1 MPTSKGGTLTK
12 LMSFFYPKT
21 LCRRI
26 KNKTIISLSS
36 NLIKNITSKDL
47 NLSLNTI
54 KTLINTSNLEDF
66 GELCEKSDFIFPFLK
81 KRITDDFVKLIN
93 KENLNA
99 VFEFSKIYC
108 EDFEDLIVKSWVKF
122 ACEDLT
128 DKILELFENGTN
140 EQKAYCASYFKYIQD
155 PLALEYL
162 NEFAKSDFEALMLN
176 CAKTLSVFKDETI
189 LNEMKNV
196 IKTQDDEFE
205 KLSAFNF
212 ICAYNGE
219 ENIKFVVQNAFSS
232 PFLSNILSNLMD
244 FCGIEYLKTILG
256 EDDLIKIFQTIIEK
270 YPEEISIDTAYY
282 WNFIDYINL
291 IYSFN
296 NQYSKNVLILARE
309 KFKEYSTND
318 IYLFDF
324 DKNTKEEIKNIAKL
338 LNSLDLT
345 FKLNENYD
353 NMQLSACLSVIKE
366 LKLVEYCDF
375 LIDLLNNANEEKTAQ
390 IVLVLKKL
398 EKTNLINHEII
409 ENMQNENLK
418 AFCLSL
424 I

>member
-1 MPTSKGGTLTK
+1 
-12 LMSFFYPKT
+12 MSS
-21 LCRRI
+21 
-26 KNKTIISLSS
+26 N

-66 GELCEKSDFIFPFLK
+66 RELCEKSDFIFPFLK

-128 DKILELFENGTN
+128 DRILELFENGTN

-189 LNEMKNV
+189 LNEMKNI

-219 ENIKFVVQNAFSS
+219 ENIKFIVQNAFSS

-324 DKNTKEEIKNIAKL
+324 DKNTKEEIENIAKL

-375 LIDLLNNANEEKTAQ
+375 LIDLLNNADEEKTAQ

-398 EKTNLINHEII
+398 EKTNLINRKII

>member
-1 MPTSKGGTLTK
+1 
-12 LMSFFYPKT
+12 MSS
-21 LCRRI
+21 
-26 KNKTIISLSS
+26 N

-93 KENLNA
+93 KENLNT

-128 DKILELFENGTN
+128 DEILELFENGTN

-176 CAKTLSVFKDETI
+176 CAKTLSIFKDETI

-219 ENIKFVVQNAFSS
+219 ENIKFIVQNAFSS

-398 EKTNLINHEII
+398 EKTNLINREII

>member
-1 MPTSKGGTLTK
+1 
-12 LMSFFYPKT
+12 MS
-21 LCRRI
+21 
-26 KNKTIISLSS
+26 SS

-140 EQKAYCASYFKYIQD
+140 EQKTYCASYFKYIQD

-189 LNEMKNV
+189 LNEMKNI

-212 ICAYNGE
+212 ICSYNGE
-219 ENIKFVVQNAFSS
+219 ENIKFIVQNAFSS

>member
-1 MPTSKGGTLTK
+1 
-12 LMSFFYPKT
+12 MSS
-21 LCRRI
+21 
-26 KNKTIISLSS
+26 N

-47 NLSLNTI
+47 SLSLNTI
-54 KTLINTSNLEDF
+54 KNLINTSNPEDF
-66 GELCEKSDFIFPFLK
+66 RELCTGADFIFPFLK
-81 KRITDDFVKLIN
+81 KRITNDFVKLIN
-93 KENLNA
+93 KENLNT

-128 DKILELFENGTN
+128 DEILELFESGTN

-162 NEFAKSDFEALMLN
+162 NKFATSSFEPLMLN
-176 CAKTLSVFKDETI
+176 CAKTLNVFKDKTI

-196 IKTQDDEFE
+196 VKTQTDEFE
-205 KLSAFNF
+205 KLNAFNF

-219 ENIKFVVQNAFSS
+219 ENIKFIIENAFSS

-244 FCGIEYLKTILG
+244 FCGFDYLKTILG
-256 EDDLIKIFQTIIEK
+256 ENDLIKIFQTIIEK

-282 WNFIDYINL
+282 WNFMDYIDL

-309 KFKEYSTND
+309 KFKEYSQND

-324 DKNTKEEIKNIAKL
+324 DKTTKEEIKNIAKL

-366 LKLVEYCDF
+366 LELVEYCDF
-375 LIDLLNNANEEKTAQ
+375 LIDLLNNADEEKTAQ
-390 IVLVLKKL
+390 IILVLKKL
-398 EKTNLINHEII
+398 EKTNLIKREII

>member
-1 MPTSKGGTLTK
+1 
-12 LMSFFYPKT
+12 MS
-21 LCRRI
+21 
-26 KNKTIISLSS
+26 SS

-128 DKILELFENGTN
+128 DEILELFENGTN

-155 PLALEYL
+155 PLSLEYL
-162 NEFAKSDFEALMLN
+162 NKFAKSDFEALMLN

-189 LNEMKNV
+189 LNEMKSV

-219 ENIKFVVQNAFSS
+219 ENIKFIVQNAFSS

-244 FCGIEYLKTILG
+244 FCGIEYLKTILS

-398 EKTNLINHEII
+398 EKTNLINHKII

>member
-1 MPTSKGGTLTK
+1 
-12 LMSFFYPKT
+12 MS
-21 LCRRI
+21 
-26 KNKTIISLSS
+26 SS

>member
-1 MPTSKGGTLTK
+1 
-12 LMSFFYPKT
+12 MS
-21 LCRRI
+21 
-26 KNKTIISLSS
+26 SS

-66 GELCEKSDFIFPFLK
+66 RELCEKSDFIFPFLK

-93 KENLNA
+93 KENLNT

-128 DKILELFENGTN
+128 DEILELFENGTN

-176 CAKTLSVFKDETI
+176 CAKTLSIFKDETI

-219 ENIKFVVQNAFSS
+219 ENIKFIVQNAFSS

-338 LNSLDLT
+338 LNSLDIT